1 MGARLS
7 ASLAWLAAGALALGS
22 ACDLPLPNSQSN
34 FVDSAFGDVE
44 AEVLEL
50 DGAALGPV
58 MTELFLRFRSYI
70 ALREVLSFADL
81 DDEDACIS
89 QLDGTVDD
97 FRFIVDLA
105 CRFGA
110 VASASGQVD
119 VRQRQIDSDP
129 VPVFRVDAIYLNSHV
144 GAVRVDGTEQ
154 IVETGTDDGGSV
166 RTLAL
171 TQNGFAFDYT
181 FRLGQLDPETPV
193 FDYAFD
199 IGGVSGQGVS
209 VRLTNPATVGAFATV
224 LVTGVDGV
232 LRCEIRDAAWEPGDP
247 ARGTCDNGATFGL

>member
-1 MGARLS
+1 MTARAAWSAAAALLLS
-7 ASLAWLAAGALALGS
+7 LGAGAG
-22 ACDLPLPNSQSN
+22 CDLPLPNAQSN
-34 FVDSAFGDVE
+34 FIDAPFGDVE
-44 AEVLEL
+44 AKVLEL
-50 DGAALGPV
+50 DGEALGPL
-58 MTELFLRFRSYI
+58 MTEVALRFRSYI
-70 ALREVLSFADL
+70 ALREVISFSDL
-81 DDEDACIS
+81 DDDDACIS
-89 QLDGTVDD
+89 SLEGTAEN
-97 FRFIVDLA
+97 FRFVVDLG

-119 VRQRQIDSDP
+119 VRQRQIDDDP
-129 VPVFRVDAIYLNSHV
+129 VPVFRVDADYLDAHV

-181 FRLGQLDPETPV
+181 FRLGQLDADTPV

-199 IGGVSGQGVS
+199 VDGEGVA

-224 LVTGVDGV
+224 IVTGIDGA
-232 LRCEIRDAAWEPGDP
+232 LRCEIRDAKWEAGDA
-247 ARGTCDNGATFGL
+247 ARGTCDNGASFGL

>member
-1 MGARLS
+1 MAAHPRPRTACL
-7 ASLAWLAAGALALGS
+7 AMVSLALAAG
-22 ACDLPLPNSQSN
+22 CELPSPSSLSN
-34 FVDSAFGDVE
+34 FVDAPFGDVE
-44 AEVLEL
+44 AKVQEL

-70 ALREVLSFADL
+70 ALREAIAFAEL
-81 DDEDACIS
+81 DDDEACMS
-89 QLDGTVDD
+89 QLDGTADD
-97 FRFIVDLA
+97 FRFVVDLA

-110 VASASGQVD
+110 SASASGQVD
-119 VRQRQIDSDP
+119 VRQRQIAADP
-129 VPVFRVDAIYLNSHV
+129 VPVFRVDADYLNAHV

-171 TQNGFAFDYT
+171 TQNGFAFDYA
-181 FRLGQLDPETPV
+181 FRLGQVDEQTPV

-199 IGGVSGQGVS
+199 IDGEGVA

-224 LVTGVDGV
+224 IVTGIDGS
-232 LRCEIRDAAWEPGDP
+232 LRCEIRDAAWEPGDA
-247 ARGTCDNGATFGL
+247 ARGTCDNGASFGF